1 MNPPTALA
9 AHPLTVVDTPR
20 GQVQYRDSGAPAPV
34 THVLLHG
41 IGSASASWAFQLAAA
56 RVAGVRAL
64 AWDAPGY
71 GLSTPIGT
79 EHPQA
84 ADYAAR
90 LWSWLDAMGVGGAV
104 TLVGHS
110 LGALMVASAA
120 AQQPQR
126 VRQLVLLSPAQGY
139 GTATAADRAK
149 KLEDRLATLHK
160 LGPEGMAQA
169 RGAAML
175 SPNAPT
181 YLVQAVQDTMA
192 QVVPAGYT
200 QAARMLSTGDLL
212 ADLSRAGCPVTV
224 ACGSADTITPPE
236 GCRRVAQH
244 LGLSL
249 VDLGPA
255 GHACPLEAADPVNR
269 LLGF

>member
-20 GQVQYRDSGAPAPV
+20 GQVQYRDSGAPGPV

-126 VRQLVLLSPAQGY
+126 VRQLVLLSPALGY
-139 GTATAADRAK
+139 GTATPADRAK
-149 KLEDRLATLHK
+149 
-160 LGPEGMAQA
+160 
-169 RGAAML
+169 
-175 SPNAPT
+175 
-181 YLVQAVQDTMA
+181 
-192 QVVPAGYT
+192 
-200 QAARMLSTGDLL
+200 
-212 ADLSRAGCPVTV
+212 
-224 ACGSADTITPPE
+224 
-236 GCRRVAQH
+236 
-244 LGLSL
+244 
-249 VDLGPA
+249 
-255 GHACPLEAADPVNR
+255 
-269 LLGF
+269 